1 MRSGYYDDAEGNG
14 EAAALLQASPRTHE
28 GSKPPRRGCEDAPLT
43 IVIVSYNSGAVLG
56 DLLDSV
62 PDGLAGVSSFDVVVC
77 DNDSRDAS
85 ADLAATHPTRP
96 RVIRMGRNAGYATA
110 INAATATVSPAANVL
125 ILNPD
130 LRLQPGAV
138 RAMLDSMVNPS
149 TGIAVPRTLQT
160 DGTLDPTIRREPSV
174 WTAWADSLLGG
185 RLAARFGLGETV
197 NDRTLYERGGSIE
210 WASGCAL
217 LVAARARRAAGAWD
231 ESFFLY
237 SEEVDYQRRVR
248 AYGFEITYVPQAGVV
263 HDGGDCHT
271 NPWLFA
277 LLTANRIRYF
287 ARHHGAVSTF
297 VFRLGVAAGEAFRAA
312 SGPTHRAA
320 LVRALSPLPVSS
332 PPITHAGVS
341 N

>member
-1 MRSGYYDDAEGNG
+1 MRTGEYDDAVGNG
-14 EAAALLQASPRTHE
+14 GVATPQPSSGSHE
-28 GSKPPRRGCEDAPLT
+28 GPKPLRRRREDDPLA
-43 IVIVSYNSGAVLG
+43 IVIVTYNSAAVLG

-77 DNDSRDAS
+77 DNDSQDAS
-85 ADLAATHPTRP
+85 ADLAAAHPIRP
-96 RVIRMGRNAGYATA
+96 RVIRMGRNAGYAAA

-138 RAMLDSMVNPS
+138 RAMLDCMVNPS
-149 TGIAVPRTLQT
+149 TGIAVPRNLRT
-160 DGTLDPTIRREPSV
+160 DGTIDLTIRREPSV
-174 WTAWADSLLGG
+174 WTAWAESLLGG

-197 NDRTLYERGGSIE
+197 NDRTRYERGGSIE
-210 WASGCAL
+210 WASGSAL
-217 LVAARARRAAGAWD
+217 LVAASARRDAGAWD

-237 SEEVDYQRRVR
+237 SEEVDFQRRVR
-248 AYGFEITYVPQAGVV
+248 ACGFKIVYVPQAGVV

-277 LLTANRIRYF
+277 LLTTNRIRYF
-287 ARHHGAVSTF
+287 ARHHSAISTF
-297 VFRLGVAAGEAFRAA
+297 VFRLGVAAGEALRAA
-312 SGPTHRAA
+312 AGPTHRAA
-320 LVRALSPLPVSS
+320 LVSALSPLPEFSR
-332 PPITHAGVS
+332 PTTHAGAP